1 MKWVMNYDMNFIEH
15 LAFVV
20 NGEKTW
26 AHCGEVY
33 SLIKGCV
40 LVT

>member
-1 MKWVMNYDMNFIEH
+1 MAGIEH

-26 AHCGEVY
+26 AHWGEVCP
-33 SLIKGCV
+33 STNGMLHI
-40 LVT
+40 T